1 MTDTKTV
8 RFKKTRPDAV
18 APFKARESDSGF
30 DLTLLELVKT
40 NGKVEM
46 YSTGIAVQHTNPG
59 WYFDMVPRSSLIKT
73 GYILANSVGVI
84 DHEYTGEVM
93 VPLIKID
100 NLKPDILAEGP
111 VRAVQLI
118 PRQVEHFNFVEV
130 EELVDTTRSDGGFGS
145 SGVK

>member
-1 MTDTKTV
+1 MTNKKVV
-8 RFKKTRPDAV
+8 RFKKTRPNAIM
-18 APFKARESDSGF
+18 PFKARETDSGF

-84 DHEYTGEVM
+84 DHAYIGEIM

-118 PRQVEHFNFVEV
+118 PRQVEHFDFVQV
-130 EELVDTTRSDGGFGS
+130 EELEDTDRGTGGFGS

>member
-1 MTDTKTV
+1 MANRKVV
-8 RFKKTRPDAV
+8 RFKKTRPDAA

-30 DLTLLELVKT
+30 DLTILECVKT

-46 YSTGIAVQHTNPG
+46 YSTGIAAQHVTPG

-84 DHEYTGEVM
+84 DHEYTGEIM

-100 NLKPDILAEGP
+100 NLKPDILSEGP

-118 PRQVEHFNFVEV
+118 PRQVEHFDFVEV
-130 EELVDTTRSDGGFGS
+130 QELVDTTRSDGGFGS